1 MVCRWSTFQLHESQM
16 QSQEKLKLLALEG
29 PRQTCYSS
37 TLEEMDY
44 NCVVTKYEYCYF
56 ENF

>member
-1 MVCRWSTFQLHESQM
+1 M

-56 ENF
+56 ENFIFQ